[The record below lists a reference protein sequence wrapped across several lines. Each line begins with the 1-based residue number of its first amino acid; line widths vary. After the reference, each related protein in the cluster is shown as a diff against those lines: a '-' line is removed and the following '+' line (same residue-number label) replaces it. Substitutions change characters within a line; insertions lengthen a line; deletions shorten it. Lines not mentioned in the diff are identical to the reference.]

1 MSDLQSLLAFLHMTG
16 GVEQPSIFNSTIKRP
31 LSLGFESGEILLQN
45 IMHDLCLR
53 RHKEMKF
60 VDLRLPPKTEY
71 VHRIAFRDD
80 EKKKYDA
87 LL

>member
-1 MSDLQSLLAFLHMTG
+1 MSDLQSLLAFLHLTG
-16 GVEQPSIFNSTIKRP
+16 GVEQSQIFNSIIKRP
-31 LSLGFESGEILLQN
+31 LSCGSAQAETLLQN

-60 VDLRLPPKTEY
+60 VDLKLPPKTEY

-80 EKKKYDA
+80 EKSKYNA
-87 LL
+87 LM